1 MASHPCTDPHHHV
14 EDADAYVQ
22 EVERACRA
30 RGLRL
35 TPIRAQALRLIAG
48 RTRIPIITKPAVAR
62 ELPRE
67 HLAVFELGAAARDL
81 YVLAASAREERRGGS
96 DWRTG
101 PAVV

>member
-1 MASHPCTDPHHHV
+1 MCMCACLGVSRGMADGVPPYARILAAT
-14 EDADAYVQ
+14 
-22 EVERACRA
+22 A
-30 RGLRL
+30 RGRE
-35 TPIRAQALRLIAG
+35 ALRLIAG

-67 HLAVFELGAAARDL
+67 HLAIFELGAAARDL

-101 PAVV
+101 PAVI